1 MDPAGTAYF
10 GPPSPKIDANWERL
24 LRWQYPSVSEEEIE
38 LNEGMSFEE
47 GDRHPTTGRFHAA
60 LDVFHSL
67 HCLNMV
73 RMKLDD
79 GYYHM
84 DMKERR
90 DEDEEMGRNHIGTH
104 AYLLSSDD

>member
-10 GPPSPKIDANWERL
+10 GPPSQKIDANWERL

-38 LNEGMSFEE
+38 LNEGTSFEE

-90 DEDEEMGRNHIGTH
+90 DEDEGMGRNHIGTH